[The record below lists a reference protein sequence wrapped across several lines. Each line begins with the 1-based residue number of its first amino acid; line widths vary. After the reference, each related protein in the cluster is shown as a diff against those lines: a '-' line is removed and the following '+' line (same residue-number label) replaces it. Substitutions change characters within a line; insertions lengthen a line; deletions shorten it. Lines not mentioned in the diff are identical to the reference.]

1 MDPDVPNVATLRHT
15 PRIVPGMVLAIEPM
29 IVLGSPKVRELADE
43 WTVSTVDGSVAA
55 HYEHTVARTEN
66 GIEVLTRLD
75 D

>member
-1 MDPDVPNVATLRHT
+1 
-15 PRIVPGMVLAIEPM
+15 M
-29 IVLGSPKVRELADE
+29 IVLGSPKVREMPDE